1 VAAELLARGQRVR
14 GLTRDAARGA
24 AWAAGGGDAAV
35 GSLDD
40 PEFLARTLE
49 GAAGFFVLLP
59 EDPFAA
65 DFHGGRRAMADAIV
79 SAVRE
84 REVPHVVVLSAV
96 AASLADGNGPA
107 KDLHYLERAVRK
119 TSARV
124 TVIRASWFQ
133 ENVGAVVPAA
143 RAAGI
148 YPTSWGRPT
157 LRFQRSQRAMSDA
170 WWRRCCW
177 RHQPTSEVI
186 DLVGPSY
193 SARDLAKALG
203 AALGKPLQV
212 VDVPPPAASVRWSRR
227 VSRNPSRRKWR
238 SCMPASSPGGQAGRR
253 PPDLGGDRHRAGAA
267 GACRYVTVSFR
278 AEAPR
283 PEARNRRTLS
293 SGAEAPEG
301 AKARNRDLP
310 GPRDKAPVGRIA
322 IPRPGLALG
331 AGYRSE

>member
-1 VAAELLARGQRVR
+1 MSTYVVAGVSGRVGSVVAAELLARGQRVR

-24 AWAAGGGDAAV
+24 AWAAGGGEAAV

-40 PEFLARTLE
+40 REFLTRALE
-49 GAAGFFVLLP
+49 GAAGSFVLLP

-119 TSARV
+119 TAARV
-124 TVIRASWFQ
+124 TVVRASWFQ

-148 YPTSWGRPT
+148 YPNLMGSADVAFPTIATRDVGRIVAALLLAPP
-157 LRFQRSQRAMSDA
+157 
-170 WWRRCCW
+170 
-177 RHQPTSEVI
+177 PTSEVI

-193 SARDLAKALG
+193 SARDLATALG
-203 AALGKPLQV
+203 AALGRPLQV
-212 VDVPPPAASVRWSRR
+212 VDVPPPARVGALVEAGLPQSFAQEVAELYACVESGRVR
-227 VSRNPSRRKWR
+227 PE
-238 SCMPASSPGGQAGRR
+238 
-253 PPDLGGDRHRAGAA
+253 GDRLISASTGIEQ
-267 GACRYVTVSFR
+267 V
-278 AEAPR
+278 
-283 PEARNRRTLS
+283 
-293 SGAEAPEG
+293 
-301 AKARNRDLP
+301 LP
-310 GPRDKAPVGRIA
+310 GLIGMTR
-322 IPRPGLALG
+322 
-331 AGYRSE
+331 

>member
-1 VAAELLARGQRVR
+1 PPDRGRDVRDAASIHGVSRRRSVAGLREGGAAAGHARMAAARHASERTAADAAHERGHQVARIHDLDGRHGRLAHGRVDRGLRGHARLGRESAAALRGDRSLATQGDAARTTRERAHQTGVVTAAHCARPGILTPNAGASVSTYVVAGVTGRVGSVVAAELLARDQRVR

-24 AWAAGGGDAAV
+24 AWAVGGGDAAV

-40 PEFLARTLE
+40 PTFLARTLE

-119 TSARV
+119 TAARV
-124 TVIRASWFQ
+124 TVIGASWFQ

-148 YPTSWGRPT
+148 
-157 LRFQRSQRAMSDA
+157 
-170 WWRRCCW
+170 
-177 RHQPTSEVI
+177 
-186 DLVGPSY
+186 
-193 SARDLAKALG
+193 
-203 AALGKPLQV
+203 
-212 VDVPPPAASVRWSRR
+212 
-227 VSRNPSRRKWR
+227 
-238 SCMPASSPGGQAGRR
+238 
-253 PPDLGGDRHRAGAA
+253 
-267 GACRYVTVSFR
+267 
-278 AEAPR
+278 
-283 PEARNRRTLS
+283 
-293 SGAEAPEG
+293 
-301 AKARNRDLP
+301 
-310 GPRDKAPVGRIA
+310 
-322 IPRPGLALG
+322 
-331 AGYRSE
+331 

>member
-1 VAAELLARGQRVR
+1 VSTYVVAGVSGRVGSVVAAELLARGQRVR
-14 GLTRDAARGA
+14 GLTRVATRGA
-24 AWAAGGGDAAV
+24 AWAAGGGEAAV

-40 PEFLARTLE
+40 REFLTRALE

-119 TSARV
+119 TAARV
-124 TVIRASWFQ
+124 TVVRASWFQ

-148 YPTSWGRPT
+148 YPNLMGSADVAFPTIATRDVGRIVAALLLAPP
-157 LRFQRSQRAMSDA
+157 
-170 WWRRCCW
+170 
-177 RHQPTSEVI
+177 PTSEVI

-193 SARDLAKALG
+193 SARDLATALG
-203 AALGKPLQV
+203 AALGRPLQV
-212 VDVPPPAASVRWSRR
+212 VDVPPPARVGALVEAGLPQSFAQEVAELYACVESGRVR
-227 VSRNPSRRKWR
+227 PE
-238 SCMPASSPGGQAGRR
+238 
-253 PPDLGGDRHRAGAA
+253 GDRLISAA
-267 GACRYVTVSFR
+267 TGIEEV
-278 AEAPR
+278 
-283 PEARNRRTLS
+283 
-293 SGAEAPEG
+293 
-301 AKARNRDLP
+301 LP
-310 GPRDKAPVGRIA
+310 GLIGMTR
-322 IPRPGLALG
+322 
-331 AGYRSE
+331 

>member
-1 VAAELLARGQRVR
+1 VSTYVVAGVTGRVGSVVAAELLARDQRVR

-24 AWAAGGGDAAV
+24 AWAVGGGDAAV

-40 PEFLARTLE
+40 PTFLARTLE

-119 TSARV
+119 TAARV

-148 YPTSWGRPT
+148 YPNLLGAADVAFPTIATRDVGRMVAALLLAPP
-157 LRFQRSQRAMSDA
+157 
-170 WWRRCCW
+170 
-177 RHQPTSEVI
+177 PTSEVI

-212 VDVPPPAASVRWSRR
+212 VDVPPPAR
-227 VSRNPSRRKWR
+227 VG
-238 SCMPASSPGGQAGRR
+238 ALVQAGLPQSFAQEVAELYACVESGRVR
-253 PPDLGGDRHRAGAA
+253 PEGDRLISAA
-267 GACRYVTVSFR
+267 TGIEQV
-278 AEAPR
+278 
-283 PEARNRRTLS
+283 
-293 SGAEAPEG
+293 
-301 AKARNRDLP
+301 LP
-310 GPRDKAPVGRIA
+310 GLVGR
-322 IPRPGLALG
+322 
-331 AGYRSE
+331 